1 MSKDYC
7 IAGTPPLESNQQAED
22 ITKAMHSL
30 EFALSA
36 LKQVE
41 SGDDPVVGLVARL
54 IHKEVMSSY
63 MTTTAL
69 QTTTSRKWN

>member
-7 IAGTPPLESNQQAED
+7 ITGTPPREINQQNED
-22 ITKAMHSL
+22 IIKAMHSL

-41 SGDDPVVGLVARL
+41 SGTDPIIGLVARL
-54 IHKEVMSSY
+54 IHKEVMLAY
-63 MTTTAL
+63 MTTVALETTA
-69 QTTTSRKWN
+69 SRKWN